1 MNRAGK
7 VFGGERGAAL
17 LIALIAL
24 VLLSALGV
32 SLSLVMD
39 TEVRIASNF
48 AASREAI
55 YAADGALEI
64 AAQEL
69 LSVVSD
75 WNDVLDG
82 MSRSVLS
89 TGLRQKPPVARRA
102 EHRPYGC
109 HEPGE
114 REPRP
119 WGANNPRWQLF
130 AYGPLG
136 GAYVIV
142 WAGDDPA
149 ETDGDPG
156 PMTSGQ
162 SGRGYRGASGRGVR
176 RRQGAYCS
184 GSHGAPVRRPGLV
197 QRRSRCFHGTTS
209 ARGPT

>member
-7 VFGGERGAAL
+7 VIGGERGAAL

-24 VLLSALGV
+24 ALLSALGV

-69 LSVVSD
+69 LSVSD

-82 MSRSVLS
+82 STRSVFVDGAPS
-89 TGLRQKPPVARRA
+89 GSRQLRDGRSIDLADATSQAN
-102 EHRPYGC
+102 G
-109 HEPGE
+109 
-114 REPRP
+114 EPRP
-119 WGANNPRWQLF
+119 WGANNPRWQIF

-136 GAYVIV
+136 GSYVIV
-142 WAGDDPA
+142 WASDDPA

-156 PMTSGQ
+156 RDAVLGNPGAGIVALRAEAFGAERAHTVLEATARRSIP
-162 SGRGYRGASGRGVR
+162 ASGAATLEMLSWQHIR
-176 RRQGAYCS
+176 
-184 GSHGAPVRRPGLV
+184 
-197 QRRSRCFHGTTS
+197 
-209 ARGPT
+209 